1 MADTLEILA
10 SCRKYSRMTF
20 SLPLCDPGTL
30 KSSHR
35 SLDTGYDMSIRSN
48 RNVYYALVAGGA
60 LLAAALVTL
69 AGASPSIAV
78 GVAAVVLTAGLAL
91 TTTVWWTGKAPEAVA
106 QVLYDVE
113 QPKTSAK
120 PSGS

>member
-1 MADTLEILA
+1 
-10 SCRKYSRMTF
+10 
-20 SLPLCDPGTL
+20 
-30 KSSHR
+30 
-35 SLDTGYDMSIRSN
+35 MSIRSN

-60 LLAAALVTL
+60 LLTAALVTL

-91 TTTVWWTGKAPEAVA
+91 TTVWWTGKAPTAVA
-106 QVLYDVE
+106 QLLYDVE
-113 QPKTSAK
+113 EPKTSAK